1 MKGAKEKNEEW
12 NTTVSATD
20 LNEANYF
27 QHLCN
32 SGGAA
37 FLKKVTTKGWKA
49 GPLQTKHA
57 YNMTSLSGQQGIVE
71 GSLNVWVLQFT
82 SQNHYIIRS
91 GWAT

>member
-37 FLKKVTTKGWKA
+37 FKKKK
-49 GPLQTKHA
+49 
-57 YNMTSLSGQQGIVE
+57 
-71 GSLNVWVLQFT
+71 
-82 SQNHYIIRS
+82 
-91 GWAT
+91 

>member
-1 MKGAKEKNEEW
+1 MKGAKGKNEEW

-37 FLKKVTTKGWKA
+37 FKKRETTKGWKA

-57 YNMTSLSGQQGIVE
+57 YNMTSLSGQQGVVE
-71 GSLNVWVLQFT
+71 GSRDVWVYSSPHQITTL
-82 SQNHYIIRS
+82 
-91 GWAT
+91 